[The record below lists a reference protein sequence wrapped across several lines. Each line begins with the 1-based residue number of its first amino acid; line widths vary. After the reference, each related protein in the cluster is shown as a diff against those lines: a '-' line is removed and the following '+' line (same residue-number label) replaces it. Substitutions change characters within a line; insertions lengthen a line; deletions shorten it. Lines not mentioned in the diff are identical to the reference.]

1 MIVRGT
7 RQLGEHFHTLKRG
20 DVFIGPLV
28 FKHLKSNLLI
38 DLLERGIICLP
49 SVLAQV
55 LSGSKTTQAY
65 VLKEFMLPHTRVI
78 RRRHDLI
85 QAMADYTRSGIGPTV
100 TKADHLHCGHGIR
113 RWDHIEML
121 YNVSGFDPDAYPFVL
136 QPFVSE
142 PFTDVRIILAAGYV
156 EAYRRINPLNF
167 RKNLSLGAES
177 KSFRPSTR
185 QLSFCRRVMERG
197 RFPYAHLDLM
207 VFADGSCFLSEIAL
221 DGGIKG
227 ATISRSELKR
237 LKEQQLED
245 MAAEYENLSS

>member
-1 MIVRGT
+1 MIVRGS
-7 RQLGEHFHTLKRG
+7 RQLGEHYRKLKRG

-28 FKHLKSNLLI
+28 SKHLKSNLLI

-49 SVLAQV
+49 SALAQV
-55 LSGSKTTQAY
+55 LSGSKATQAH
-65 VLKEFMLPHTRVI
+65 VLAEFMLPHTRVI

-85 QAMADYTRSGIGPTV
+85 RAMADYTRCSIGPVV

-121 YNVSGFDPDAYPFVL
+121 YNVSGLDPDAYPFVL
-136 QPFVSE
+136 QPYVFE
-142 PFTDVRIILAAGYV
+142 TFTDIRIILAAGYV
-156 EAYRRINPLNF
+156 EAYRRSSPFNF

-177 KSFRPSTR
+177 KAFQPDAG

-197 RFPYAHLDLM
+197 RFPYAHLDMM

-221 DGGIKG
+221 EGGIKG
-227 ATISRSELKR
+227 AKISRSELNR
-237 LKEQQLED
+237 LKAQQLEE
-245 MAAEYENLSS
+245 MAADCENF